1 MNTMAQYNTPEEI
14 AKLSDPDPEFAEVLY
29 LHEIILRIFTR
40 NLPGTDNP
48 QLMASTP
55 QPKIE
60 LTLPLVQAIRQQ
72 TLAIEENRTAKA
84 IASGRNEEV
93 LKIPMR
99 DGFESEIR
107 IHRPKKTS
115 PEEKGD
121 GSPLIVLFHGG
132 GFFMGM

>member
-1 MNTMAQYNTPEEI
+1 
-14 AKLSDPDPEFAEVLY
+14 
-29 LHEIILRIFTR
+29 
-40 NLPGTDNP
+40 
-48 QLMASTP
+48 MASTP

-60 LTLPLVQAIRQQ
+60 LTLPLVQVIRQQ

-84 IASGRNEEV
+84 MASGRNEEV